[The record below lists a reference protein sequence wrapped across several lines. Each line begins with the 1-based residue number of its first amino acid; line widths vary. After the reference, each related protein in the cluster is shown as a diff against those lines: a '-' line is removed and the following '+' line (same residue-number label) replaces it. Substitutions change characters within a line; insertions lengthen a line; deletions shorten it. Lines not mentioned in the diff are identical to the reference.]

1 MKIIVHRGTHQIGG
15 CVTEIQSNSGT
26 RIAIDIGENL
36 PSQDK
41 KSTPELDIEGLTI
54 QGQNNFKAV
63 FITHYHGDHIGLYH
77 KILPQI
83 PIYIGN
89 VSKEIYKIL
98 QTRLAKAKIISEQD
112 LARIEYFKT
121 YQIPEKIT
129 IGDIT
134 ITPIEV
140 DHSAFNSHMFL
151 IEADG
156 KRVLHTGD
164 FRTHGQRG
172 SKVLE
177 AIEKYVGQVDCC
189 ICEGTTLS
197 REKKSCM
204 TENEL
209 QRKAKEIFQDNQYT
223 FVMCSSTNID
233 RIAAIHKATLQANR
247 LFICDGYQ
255 KELLMYI
262 NSIARSNLY
271 RFQGKVLSYDDNILE
286 MMKDRGFVMLVR
298 DNYISKEVMKKF
310 PKSTFIYSQWEGY
323 LNPEFVEYK
332 DMQEFVPSNAIQ
344 LHTSGHADYE
354 AIKSVCQLVKPEIL
368 IPIHGENPKVF
379 KEMRIKRVYNKR
391 STRW

>member
-41 KSTPELDIEGLTI
+41 KSTQELDIEGLTI

-83 PIYIGN
+83 PIYIGKI
-89 VSKEIYKIL
+89 SKEIYKIL
-98 QTRLAKAKIISEQD
+98 QTRLAKANIISEED
-112 LARIEYFKT
+112 LARIEHFKT

-151 IEADG
+151 IEADR

-177 AIEKYVGQVDCC
+177 AIEEYVGQVDCC

-247 LFICDGYQ
+247 LFICDNYQ

-262 NSIARSNLY
+262 NSIARSDLY

-332 DMQEFVPSNAIQ
+332 DMQEFVPSNAIH

-354 AIKSVCQLVKPEIL
+354 AIKSVCQLVKPKIL

-379 KEMRIKRVYNKR
+379 KEMRIKRVHNKR